1 MGRDREPDRM
11 FARRAPGRARA
22 STRLGRGQGDWIMKK
37 TAKKPYIKPA
47 VVYRDRVDVMAAV
60 CNSGWVPSQVCR
72 ILGNPSCVKTR
83 L

>member
-1 MGRDREPDRM
+1 
-11 FARRAPGRARA
+11 
-22 STRLGRGQGDWIMKK
+22 MKK
-37 TAKKPYIKPA
+37 TVKKPYVKPA
-47 VVYRDRVDVMAAV
+47 IVYRDRVDVMAAV